1 MDKLKRKIQKY
12 IIHGVK
18 MLKKMRR
25 SDLTSGMLRV
35 MVFCWLIPYLAI
47 SIFFIVTSQMKTDK
61 QVNDT
66 IETSLENAAS
76 LTSRLLN
83 GAIEE
88 SKQASRDGDIRAS
101 YLKYKQIS
109 NSDALKNETR
119 NYLTNL
125 YKFSEEICAAHVVF
139 YHNPSM
145 ECFVYSNVAGATYA
159 TVGEF
164 SKEAKGIV
172 LAEARTLGTGSK
184 YMVVSGRLYLVRNL
198 VTSDFNPFAVIIF
211 EINTDKAFES
221 IKNVV
226 WREDSMIFVDK
237 GIVKTKYM
245 PNDEIAT
252 DMIVYANN
260 SVLDT
265 KLSHGTKNVKKYDSD
280 NMYASLSMKFNE
292 QRVSFVIKLDETGI
306 LNEKSTL
313 IYIYV
318 VVILLLVPLVFATI
332 YFFYSN
338 VRKPIDSLM
347 KASEKI
353 EDGEY
358 GYRAPEFTKN
368 EDFGRLVRTFN
379 DMSESL
385 EQSFNRIYAEEV
397 AVRDANMQALQ
408 AQINPH
414 FLNNTLEIINWKARI
429 AGNYEVSGM
438 IGALS
443 VMMEATM
450 NRNKESFISIR
461 EELKYVD
468 AYLYIIDQRFGEKFT
483 FEREVDES
491 LLDIKIPRLI
501 VQPIV
506 ENMVEHGCDENGCR
520 TGKLRIFEDNKYLN
534 IIVENKGN
542 LTDVDK
548 AKIELLLS
556 DNDTDSKLK
565 NIGIKNVNLRLKML
579 YGEYSGLTITNPE
592 DGITESKVLIEKRKL
607 DGIV

>member
-1 MDKLKRKIQKY
+1 
-12 IIHGVK
+12 
-18 MLKKMRR
+18 
-25 SDLTSGMLRV
+25 
-35 MVFCWLIPYLAI
+35 
-47 SIFFIVTSQMKTDK
+47 
-61 QVNDT
+61 
-66 IETSLENAAS
+66 
-76 LTSRLLN
+76 
-83 GAIEE
+83 
-88 SKQASRDGDIRAS
+88 
-101 YLKYKQIS
+101 
-109 NSDALKNETR
+109 
-119 NYLTNL
+119 
-125 YKFSEEICAAHVVF
+125 
-139 YHNPSM
+139 
-145 ECFVYSNVAGATYA
+145 
-159 TVGEF
+159 
-164 SKEAKGIV
+164 
-172 LAEARTLGTGSK
+172 
-184 YMVVSGRLYLVRNL
+184 
-198 VTSDFNPFAVIIF
+198 
-211 EINTDKAFES
+211 
-221 IKNVV
+221 
-226 WREDSMIFVDK
+226 
-237 GIVKTKYM
+237 
-245 PNDEIAT
+245 
-252 DMIVYANN
+252 MIVYANN